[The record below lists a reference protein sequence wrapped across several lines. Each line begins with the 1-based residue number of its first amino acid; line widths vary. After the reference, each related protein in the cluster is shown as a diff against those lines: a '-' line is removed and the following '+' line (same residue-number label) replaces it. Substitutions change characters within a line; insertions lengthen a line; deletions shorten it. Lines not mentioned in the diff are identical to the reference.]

1 MRILTIRL
9 FRKIV
14 FRQQQIIQGGFIHM
28 FPSDSD
34 LETNVTLES
43 ERTGVIDEPPFRI
56 LMLGD
61 WSGDAEKSDLHRRN
75 PLEID
80 RDNFDDIMKKLR
92 VRLELELEGGGL
104 TLEFNGLDD
113 FHPDELFKQVPMFA
127 DLRDLRRRLNNES
140 TFNSAAREVRE
151 WFSVPEKPANVSSSE
166 NEHASPA
173 DNLLD
178 AILSKPGG
186 GAPPPRQAASSEL
199 SSFVS
204 DLVRPHLVAVDEN
217 EQAGLTAA
225 VDKATGDL
233 MRKILHH
240 RRFQR
245 LEAAWRG
252 LYFLVRRTETAA
264 DLKIYI
270 LDVSQAELTDNLKS
284 ASGLAETILYRH
296 LIKDAIETP
305 GSDPWSVV
313 CGNYAYEPNVDD
325 IAALMRISKI
335 ASPANTPFISHMRP
349 AVIGVSS
356 LADHPDPAEWDL
368 TGGTNEGKL
377 WAALRSQAEAQY
389 LGLTIPRFIA
399 RLPYG
404 SETDPLE
411 TFLFEEFTDTPVH
424 DDYLWT
430 NSCFAV
436 ALLLAQSYSEYGWDF
451 ARELIQD
458 IDGLPVHIYEQNG
471 ETVFTSCAEVQLSQK
486 ACEQLMEYGLM
497 PLVSF
502 KNSDRLRLARFQSI
516 TDPVRILKGR
526 WS

>member
-1 MRILTIRL
+1 
-9 FRKIV
+9 
-14 FRQQQIIQGGFIHM
+14 M

-34 LETNVTLES
+34 HETKVTLET

-61 WSGDAEKSDLHRRN
+61 WSGDAEKGELYRRN

-92 VRLELELEGGGL
+92 VRLELEADGGGL
-104 TLEFNGLDD
+104 TLEFQGLDD

-151 WFSVPEKPANVSSSE
+151 WFPQAERSSE
-166 NEHASPA
+166 VTEDSAPPSSAPPA

-178 AILSKPGG
+178 AILSKPDG
-186 GAPPPRQAASSEL
+186 GATPPKQAASSEL
-199 SSFVS
+199 SKFIG
-204 DLVRPHLVAVDEN
+204 DLVRPHLVLVDEN

-225 VDKATGDL
+225 VDRATSDL
-233 MRKILHH
+233 MRTILHN
-240 RRFQR
+240 RKFQQ

-252 LYFLVRRTETAA
+252 LYFLVRRTETST
-264 DLKIYI
+264 DLKIYL
-270 LDVSQAELTDNLKS
+270 LDISQAELTDNLKNANS
-284 ASGLAETILYRH
+284 LAETVLYRH
-296 LIKDAIETP
+296 LIKDAIET
-305 GSDPWSVV
+305 GGDPWAVV

-325 IAALMRISKI
+325 VAALMRISKV
-335 ASPANTPFISHMRP
+335 AMPANTPFVSHMRP
-349 AVIGVSS
+349 EVLGITS
-356 LADHPDPAEWDL
+356 LSDHPDPKEWNVAGD
-368 TGGTNEGKL
+368 TNEAKL
-377 WAALRSQAEAQY
+377 WAALRSQTESQY
-389 LGLTIPRFIA
+389 LGLTIPRFSA

-404 SETDPLE
+404 QNTEPLE
-411 TFLFEEFTDTPVH
+411 TFSFEEFTDTPFH
-424 DDYLWT
+424 DGYVWS

-436 ALLLAQSYSEYGWDF
+436 ALLLAQSYSEYGWDISDAF
-451 ARELIQD
+451 VQD
-458 IDGLPVHIYEQNG
+458 IDGLPIHMHEENG
-471 ETVFTSCAEVQLSQK
+471 ETIFKSCAEVQLSQN

-502 KNSDRLRLARFQSI
+502 KNTDRARLARFQSI
-516 TDPVRILKGR
+516 TDPVRVLKGR

>member
-1 MRILTIRL
+1 
-9 FRKIV
+9 
-14 FRQQQIIQGGFIHM
+14 M

-34 LETNVTLES
+34 NETKVTLES
-43 ERTGVIDEPPFRI
+43 EKTGVIDEPPFRI

-61 WSGDAEKSDLHRRN
+61 WSGDAEKSELHRRN

-92 VRLELELEGGGL
+92 VRLELEADGGGL
-104 TLEFNGLDD
+104 TLEFQGLDD

-151 WFSVPEKPANVSSSE
+151 WFPEDERQAVESVAMSEKQSFETPS
-166 NEHASPA
+166 

-178 AILSKPGG
+178 AILAKPDG
-186 GAPPPRQAASSEL
+186 GAPPPKSAASSEL
-199 SSFVS
+199 SKFVG
-204 DLVRPHLVAVDEN
+204 DLVRPHLVLVDEN

-233 MRKILHH
+233 MRTILHN
-240 RRFQR
+240 RKFQQ

-252 LYFLVRRTETAA
+252 LFFLVRRTETST

-270 LDVSQAELTDNLKS
+270 LDMSQSELTDNLKGS
-284 ASGLAETILYRH
+284 SSLSDTVLYQH
-296 LIKDAIETP
+296 LVKDATET
-305 GSDPWSVV
+305 GGDPWAVV

-325 IAALMRISKI
+325 VAALMRISKI
-335 ASPANTPFISHMRP
+335 AMPANTPFVSHMRP
-349 AVIGVSS
+349 EVLGIKS
-356 LADHPDPAEWDL
+356 LADHPDPREWKVAGD
-368 TGGTNEGKL
+368 TNESKL
-377 WAALRSQAEAQY
+377 WAALRGQAESRY
-389 LGLTIPRFIA
+389 LGLTIPRFCA

-404 SETDPLE
+404 QDTDPLE
-411 TFLFEEFTDTPVH
+411 TFSFEEFTDTPFH
-424 DDYLWT
+424 DGYLWSNT
-430 NSCFAV
+430 CFAV
-436 ALLLAQSYSEYGWDF
+436 ALLLAQSYSEYGWGLRD
-451 ARELIQD
+451 ALLQD
-458 IDGLPVHIYEQNG
+458 IDGLPIHMYEENG
-471 ETVFTSCAEVQLSQK
+471 EQLFKSCAEVQLSQN
-486 ACEQLMEYGLM
+486 ACEQIMEYGLM

-502 KNSDRLRLARFQSI
+502 KNTDRARLARFQSI